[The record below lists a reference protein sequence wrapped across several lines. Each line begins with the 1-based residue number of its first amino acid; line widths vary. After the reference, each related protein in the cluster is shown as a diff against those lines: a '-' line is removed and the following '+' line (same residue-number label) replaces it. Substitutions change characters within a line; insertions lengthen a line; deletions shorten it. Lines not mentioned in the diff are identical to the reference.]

1 MSTAAARADYYAAIL
16 SGADP
21 VVALAALRA
30 AVAHLPLAERVTTA
44 ARAHRIARSGLGV
57 VA

>member
-1 MSTAAARADYYAAIL
+1 MSLPARVDYYAAIL
-16 SGADP
+16 AGTDP
-21 VVALAALRA
+21 AVALAALRA
-30 AVAHLPLAERVTTA
+30 ALIAMPPVARCAVM